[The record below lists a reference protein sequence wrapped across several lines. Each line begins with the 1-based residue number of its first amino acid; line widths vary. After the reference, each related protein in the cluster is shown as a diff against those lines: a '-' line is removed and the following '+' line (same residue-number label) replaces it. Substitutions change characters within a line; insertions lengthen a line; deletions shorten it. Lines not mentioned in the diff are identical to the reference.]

1 MEIPDKNI
9 NIYPKT
15 KKNIKHLL
23 NFYFDEFEPDK
34 NGSVEYLMSKTSL
47 SLNQIEFIVKKL
59 HENFLIVKSLFNNQN
74 QLKLF
79 LKYAIEAATQPE
91 DTWEGSHNTKRILL
105 LIKNKFEKIES
116 KYSDDNCN
124 ITPLVDEDEN
134 YNVTPLVN
142 EDKNEV
148 IKMTLFDFQ
157 NKFDINFSILGTDFY
172 LQADFKNEY
181 ETIFWEYMLDDSVR
195 FYDHN
200 SRKFISL
207 TIPLLKEILGS
218 FQPNKEIELLIEK
231 KMSSFNYLE
240 YNIIGFNIINEIY
253 RPEEDGFEYD
263 NETNEEWIRNNFDE
277 DDIDTVLGNL
287 D

>member
-172 LQADFKNEY
+172 LQANFKNEY

-231 KMSSFNYLE
+231 KMSSFNYLQ

>member
-79 LKYAIEAATQPE
+79 LKYAIESATQPE

-116 KYSDDNCN
+116 KYFDDNCN

-240 YNIIGFNIINEIY
+240 YNIIGFNIMNEIY
-253 RPEEDGFEYD
+253 RPEEDGFDYD

>member
-134 YNVTPLVN
+134 YNVTQLVN

-253 RPEEDGFEYD
+253 RPEEDGFDYD

>member
-15 KKNIKHLL
+15 KKNIKYLL
-23 NFYFDEFEPDK
+23 NLYFDEFEPDK

-59 HENFLIVKSLFNNQN
+59 HENFLFVKRLFNNQN

-253 RPEEDGFEYD
+253 RPEEDGFDYD

>member
-207 TIPLLKEILGS
+207 TIPLLKEISGS

-253 RPEEDGFEYD
+253 RPEEDGFDYD

>member
-172 LQADFKNEY
+172 LQANFKNEY

-231 KMSSFNYLE
+231 KMSSFNYLQ

-253 RPEEDGFEYD
+253 RPEEDGFDYD
-263 NETNEEWIRNNFDE
+263 NETNEEWISNNFDE

>member
-79 LKYAIEAATQPE
+79 LKYAIEAATQPQ

-172 LQADFKNEY
+172 LQANFKNEY

-231 KMSSFNYLE
+231 KMSSFNYLQ

>member
-207 TIPLLKEILGS
+207 TIPLLKEI
-218 FQPNKEIELLIEK
+218 
-231 KMSSFNYLE
+231 
-240 YNIIGFNIINEIY
+240 
-253 RPEEDGFEYD
+253 
-263 NETNEEWIRNNFDE
+263 
-277 DDIDTVLGNL
+277 
-287 D
+287 

>member
-253 RPEEDGFEYD
+253 RPEEDGFDYD
-263 NETNEEWIRNNFDE
+263 NETNEEEIRNNFDE

>member
-172 LQADFKNEY
+172 LQANFKNEY

-253 RPEEDGFEYD
+253 RPEEDGFDYD